1 MSKPAVAMPPQETKL
16 QRYKKRAEAM
26 RSDRSTWEPH
36 WREIQQYISPR
47 SGQWNLAESNRG
59 QKKSQRIIN
68 GAPTQASKV
77 LAAGMSSGLTNPAKP
92 WFRLLTL
99 DPGLMEVAA
108 VKQWLYVV
116 ENRMRDTLARS
127 NLYNV
132 LPNSYREL
140 GDYGTNAIWSEED
153 SKEIIRFYP
162 LTVGTYWLAT
172 DHRRE
177 VDTLYRRLRM
187 TVRQI
192 VDKFGIDNVSDNVA
206 QAYNSRRYEQTHDVA
221 HMVCPN
227 TDRVYGKID
236 TKNKA
241 WSSCYWE
248 EGCSDD
254 GKFLSEKG
262 YDDKPFFAPRWD
274 VLGEDIYGSSPG
286 MDALGDA
293 KTLQVREKQFALA
306 VDKHVDP
313 PMVGGPDLVN
323 KSISALPGTVTF
335 SNPSQGGSAGLA
347 PIYQVTP
354 DYQGALLD
362 KHDVISRIR
371 DAYYANLFMLIS
383 GQADDPRKTAF
394 EIGKMDQERLLMLG
408 PVLQRL
414 FNELMDPLIDRTFAV
429 MLKRPGLIPPPP
441 EELQGQALHIDYISI
456 LAQAQKFLM
465 TGSIGQFMQFIGG
478 IVALYPGAVDKV
490 DFDQVIDEF
499 AGDIGVPPS
508 IVRSDDDVMQV
519 RKQKE
524 AQQQAQQMAAMA
536 PAIAQYA
543 KAAKDS
549 GDAVAQPGSLLGA
562 AGAAANAGRGG

>member
-1 MSKPAVAMPPQETKL
+1 MTTSAVPVVEPKL
-16 QRYKKRAEAM
+16 QRMRKRARAM
-26 RSDRSTWEPH
+26 LQDRSSWEPH
-36 WREIQQYISPR
+36 WREIQQFISPR
-47 SGQWNLAESNRG
+47 SGQFCLAESNQGR
-59 QKKSQRIIN
+59 KKSQRIIN

-99 DPGLMEVAA
+99 DPGLMEVAS

-127 NLYNV
+127 NLYNA

-140 GDYGTNAIWSEED
+140 GDYGTSVIWCEED
-153 SKEIIRFYP
+153 DKEIIRFYP

-177 VDTLYRRLRM
+177 VDTLYRRLKM

-192 VDKFGIDNVSDNVA
+192 VEKFGIDNVSLSTKMDYEA
-206 QAYNSRRYEQTHDVA
+206 QRYEVTRDVS
-221 HMVCPN
+221 HMVTPN
-227 TDRVYGKID
+227 IDREPGKID
-236 TKNKA
+236 AKNKA
-241 WSSCYWE
+241 WASCYWE
-248 EGCSDD
+248 DAANDQELQ
-254 GKFLSEKG
+254 FLSDKG

-306 VDKHVDP
+306 IDKHVDP
-313 PMVGGPDLVN
+313 PLMGGPDLQN
-323 KSISALPGTVTF
+323 KAVSALPGSVTIV
-335 SNPSQGGSAGLA
+335 NAGQGGSQQFA

-354 DYQGALLD
+354 DYQGVMAD
-362 KHDVISRIR
+362 KQDIIGRIR

-429 MLKRPGLIPPPP
+429 MLKRPGLIPDPPP
-441 EELQGQALHIDYISI
+441 ELQGQALHIDYISI

-478 IVALYPGAVDKV
+478 LVALYPGAVDKV
-490 DFDQVIDEF
+490 DFDQMIDEF
-499 AGDIGVPPS
+499 AGDVGVPPS
-508 IVRSDDDVMQV
+508 IVRSDDDVAEV

-524 AQQQAQQMAAMA
+524 AAQQQQQMAAMA

-562 AGAAANAGRGG
+562 AGAAANAGVGG